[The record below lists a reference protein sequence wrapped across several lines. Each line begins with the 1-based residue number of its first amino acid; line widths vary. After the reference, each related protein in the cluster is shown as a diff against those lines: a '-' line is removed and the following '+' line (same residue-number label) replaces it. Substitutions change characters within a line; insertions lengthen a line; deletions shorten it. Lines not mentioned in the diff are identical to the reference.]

1 MGQFESR
8 IIWCKKIEN
17 IYLKELQASVSEFG
31 ANKRRKNQFWYTPQD
46 SRASWI
52 ALNAHQGA
60 GLQSSDLFPFPWHGT
75 HGPAADNTDLLG
87 LNFKGWKTIFML
99 ANR

>member
-8 IIWCKKIEN
+8 IIWLKKIAN

-31 ANKRRKNQFWYTPQD
+31 ANKRGKNQVWSIPQD

-52 ALNAHQGA
+52 ALNTHQGA
-60 GLQSSDLFPFPWHGT
+60 GLQSSDLPLTWDT
-75 HGPAADNTDLLG
+75 RADAANTDLLG
-87 LNFKGWKTIFML
+87 
-99 ANR
+99 